1 MVDAKRDFVLRYSVP
16 ILAQSGTGEG
26 KTVGICSANL
36 AISWFADRVRSF
48 SPFRN
53 CEVFFLTR
61 DGSWTLPAK
70 DDAPLAWLRQ
80 RMLARKSGES
90 GLVWNDIPYT
100 AVYTPMTGGEL
111 LLGLLIPR
119 KDIFGGLDRLTHM
132 LSGIGL
138 VVLLLAAYSLHRT
151 SKIVLRPLN
160 ALEALAGRLA
170 RGELDAVD
178 GPEQPRSAC
187 RFPNEAQRLHRATE
201 TLRQALHRRVRDLM
215 LIGQTRERIFGEME
229 FARSMQEAMRPKPL
243 LPSANVEIAPF
254 VHRAGDVC
262 GDMYDYFFQT
272 PQQLCCIM
280 GNAAAHGVPA
290 ALLTGRVIPLLHEL
304 LLTGL
309 GLGKA
314 LEYINSVLGASQSGE
329 MHMSGGP
336 QSFSDEARK
345 YKAPRLRLLERRIL
359 AGEQGE
365 VRLAP
370 VFGGDATPWPLPWQG
385 PTSLAYYPMKTPGWY
400 LALLVSSEELGDA
413 PQELPLVFILMAILG
428 PLCIGCMTWFVT
440 SRTLRPLHHLASS
453 LEGFAR
459 GDLDAP
465 VPKALFADEIGR
477 MLETFES
484 VRVTVRASFR
494 NLVNSAAQQQ
504 RIRNELDLA
513 RNIQR
518 SMLPR
523 EFPQLPWARVHAI
536 TEMCREVC
544 GDLNDCFVPDP
555 TNPQKICCVV
565 GDVCGKGIPAALIMS
580 RAMSL
585 ARAFLLAGLSPAQT
599 LERINDALARQD
611 TSSMF
616 VTMLVGILDQEGG
629 FVWASAGHPPPIL
642 GPEPQK
648 GAFGPAARLAP
659 WPGELVLGV
668 RPHLRY
674 ATHSLQLRP
683 GQSVLLYTDGADE
696 AQGPAQKSSGNPGG
710 ELFGDVRL
718 AQAFSR
724 ACRETRNAE
733 PQGVVDRLLKDI
745 NRHMPYSLARP
756 STLSCFA

>member
-1 MVDAKRDFVLRYSVP
+1 VNAQPVPWRYRLETRQSIPIMIGLAGVIALLLTLGYLYAREQILASTKAQVAQLIGSIARQDDYNRNWLQRGMQPLVRMAAQFPGLTTAQQKEADKALSAVISDARGKQTVDILFFTNAGSLMLRRYDSQHLLYAGPPQDGPTPEALKAFSAPRWYTPMVDAKRDFVLRYSVP

-329 MHMSGGP
+329 MHMVSVLVGSLNVDDGVFRWACAGQSPPFRCLGP
-336 QSFSDEARK
+336 EVEQLAWTGNMPLGIREKEQYQEHETRLRPGETLLFAG
-345 YKAPRLRLLERRIL
+345 PRLL
-359 AGEQGE
+359 
-365 VRLAP
+365 
-370 VFGGDATPWPLPWQG
+370 
-385 PTSLAYYPMKTPGWY
+385 
-400 LALLVSSEELGDA
+400 
-413 PQELPLVFILMAILG
+413 
-428 PLCIGCMTWFVT
+428 
-440 SRTLRPLHHLASS
+440 
-453 LEGFAR
+453 
-459 GDLDAP
+459 
-465 VPKALFADEIGR
+465 
-477 MLETFES
+477 S
-484 VRVTVRASFR
+484 VRD
-494 NLVNSAAQQQ
+494 AQG
-504 RIRNELDLA
+504 NAYGE
-513 RNIQR
+513 
-518 SMLPR
+518 
-523 EFPQLPWARVHAI
+523 HA
-536 TEMCREVC
+536 
-544 GDLNDCFVPDP
+544 L
-555 TNPQKICCVV
+555 
-565 GDVCGKGIPAALIMS
+565 
-580 RAMSL
+580 
-585 ARAFLLAGLSPAQT
+585 RAFLAS
-599 LERINDALARQD
+599 NDKPPQALASALFKSLCAHADGQP
-611 TSSMF
+611 
-616 VTMLVGILDQEGG
+616 QEDLTFFALRWTGKSGG
-629 FVWASAGHPPPIL
+629 GYSACSGASAASGC
-642 GPEPQK
+642 G
-648 GAFGPAARLAP
+648 GRL
-659 WPGELVLGV
+659 
-668 RPHLRY
+668 
-674 ATHSLQLRP
+674 
-683 GQSVLLYTDGADE
+683 
-696 AQGPAQKSSGNPGG
+696 
-710 ELFGDVRL
+710 
-718 AQAFSR
+718 
-724 ACRETRNAE
+724 
-733 PQGVVDRLLKDI
+733 
-745 NRHMPYSLARP
+745 
-756 STLSCFA
+756 